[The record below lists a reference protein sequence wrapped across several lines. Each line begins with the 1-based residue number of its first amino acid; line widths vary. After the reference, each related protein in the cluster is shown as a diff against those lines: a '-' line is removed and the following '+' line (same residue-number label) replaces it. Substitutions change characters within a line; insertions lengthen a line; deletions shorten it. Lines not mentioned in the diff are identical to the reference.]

1 VDRLYDSEQSKQAVV
16 STVPIK
22 PKVTFRDWAI
32 VLSRRGKGFARLEYE
47 AFKLAYKDVV
57 IPSWEDIEKEVEKLD
72 NV

>member
-1 VDRLYDSEQSKQAVV
+1 
-16 STVPIK
+16 VPIK